1 MSFVHL
7 HCHSEYSLLDG
18 ANRIDDLIKRAQHFE
33 MPALAITDHGNM
45 HAAWEFQEKARK
57 AGVKP
62 ILGMEAYV
70 APGDRRQRGRPA
82 PGVKPYYHLV
92 LLARDLVGY
101 RNLVKLTSLGYT
113 EGFYTK
119 PRIDRELLAAHS
131 EGLIVS
137 SACLAGEVAGHLM
150 DDRLEQAREAA
161 AWYAE
166 LFKGRYY
173 LEVQAH
179 TSEGQA
185 TLNAK
190 ILSLGDDLG
199 LPVIATN
206 DAHFLKH
213 EDHDAHDVLLCIGL
227 GKDRHDRD
235 RMKYDD
241 GLYFKSADE
250 IRPFFPGREDV
261 LTNTLAIADAVGVQ
275 FAKKYYVPSFP
286 LPAGVETEND
296 LLVQLATAG
305 AKERYGDPLPQA
317 VQERLDYELGVI
329 TKTGYAGY
337 FLITADFIKAAR
349 DRGIP
354 VGPGRGSAAG
364 SLVAYATRI
373 TDVCPLEFDLLF
385 ERFLNPERVSMPDV
399 DVDFCFERRGEV
411 IEYVRQKYGKD
422 SVGQIVTFG
431 TMKSRAAI
439 KDVGRTLGFTPAET
453 DALAKLIPNAPNHSL
468 TVKEAIEQVPEVK
481 SFYQNDERYRQLLDF
496 AVKLEG
502 LSRHTGVHAAGVV
515 IAPGPLDDF
524 VPICTQATKGSGSDG
539 DERVI
544 VTQYDMTALEKAGML
559 KMDFLGLTTLT
570 VISDTLRNIKE
581 RHGIEV
587 TLEERGFTD
596 EKTYQVLRA
605 GRTGGVFQ
613 FESPLAT
620 DVLKRMRCDRFDDL
634 VASNALLRPGPL
646 DAGMHNVYIR
656 RKRGEEPTVYAL
668 PELEPILS
676 NTYGVITYQE
686 QVMRIAQVL
695 AGISLAEAD
704 VLRKAVGKKDA
715 ELIKKELGTFTEKA
729 VAKGYDPKIIDELA
743 GQIETFGRYGFN
755 KCLVGDTEIYDAASG
770 RLVRIADVFEGR
782 ATLGAVATCD
792 VDTLRLG
799 EGRVVDV
806 VDNGIKP
813 VFRLRTE
820 SGREIVAT
828 VNHPFLMIDGWRL
841 LDSITICEH
850 LACPSTLPVTG
861 SRVEWPAHEVIAL
874 GHLLAEGNLGHPS
887 GVYYDNQD
895 EASVADFIA
904 AAEQFANVR
913 CTRTTHKGTA
923 SIYTGRIDR
932 TASNGIFA
940 WARSLDLLGKVATN
954 KEIPAAAFDLS
965 NAHLGLLLGRMW
977 DGDGHV
983 NAGDRSTYF
992 ATSSKRLAHQV
1003 QHVLLRL
1010 GILGRIR
1017 QVEFSD
1023 RGGQKTGYQVFVTG
1037 AENLRPFVELI
1048 GMHLVAPAKRAAMA
1062 AMPLTAEPGPSKD
1075 RVPVGPVRALARAA
1089 RASRGETWEQVE
1101 VGADVSAR
1109 DLYPVGTNPAKIGFT
1124 RGVVNRLA
1132 QYFDDAALQR
1142 LGSSDVLWDRVVSIE
1157 PAGEERTYD
1166 LEIAD
1171 THNFVANDLVVH
1183 NSHSVAYSVVAY
1195 HTAYLKTHY
1204 PAEFMA
1210 ALLSSNI
1217 GKTEEIIKYI
1227 AEAREMGLEVL
1238 APDVNES
1245 GWRFT
1250 VVGDRRIRFGLGAI
1264 RNVGRGAIDSL
1275 LAARA
1280 DGPFASLY
1288 DLCARID
1295 LRLCNKRVF
1304 EALIA
1309 AGACDALGGHRA
1321 QLVAALDAAIS
1332 EAALQQEEAE
1342 RGQGSLFGDLMAEP
1356 EATGNNERSGAPTL
1370 PSVPTWTESERLQRE
1385 KELLGFYISGHP
1397 LEPYRTECEL
1407 FATHTVSQLGT
1418 WTGDKV
1424 TIGVVVTAI
1433 RKQISKR
1440 SGAEFARLTVE
1451 DFSGSSEV
1459 LVFPEAWG
1467 VIAERVRPDVPL
1479 LLAGGY
1485 SRKDQDV
1492 ESATFIVDTVTRFA
1506 EVRASGEVAVA
1517 IDLAPGLD
1525 LPPAIMD
1532 DVRARVE
1539 AHEGSAPLELRWR
1552 DGDGKPVR
1560 FRSKSLTV
1568 TASPAIL
1575 SDLRALLGAD
1585 RVRLVRTGG

>member
-45 HAAWEFQEKARK
+45 HAAWDFQEKARK

-70 APGDRRQRGRPA
+70 APGDRRTRGRPA

-92 LLARDLVGY
+92 LLARDITGY

-119 PRIDRELLAAHS
+119 PRIDRELLAQHS
-131 EGLIVS
+131 EGLIVT
-137 SACLAGEVAGHLM
+137 SACLAGEVASHLM
-150 DDRLEQAREAA
+150 DDRMEQAREAA

-166 LFKGRYY
+166 LFKDRYY

-185 TLNAK
+185 ALNAK
-190 ILSLGDDLG
+190 VLGLADHLG
-199 LPVIATN
+199 LPVVATN

-227 GKDRHDRD
+227 GKDRNDRD

-250 IRPFFPGREDV
+250 IRPFFPGRDDV
-261 LTNTLAIADAVGVQ
+261 LTNTLAIADSVDVQ

-286 LPAGVETEND
+286 LPEGVATEND
-296 LLVQLATAG
+296 LLVQLATDG
-305 AKERYGDPLPQA
+305 AKARYGDPLPA
-317 VQERLDYELGVI
+317 HVQERLDYELGVI

-349 DRGIP
+349 DLGIP

-453 DALAKLIPNAPNHSL
+453 DALAKLIPNAPNNSL
-468 TVKEAIEQVPEVK
+468 TVAEAVEQVPEVK
-481 SFYQNDERYRQLLDF
+481 QFYQTDPRYRQLLDF
-496 AVKLEG
+496 AIKLEG

-515 IAPGPLDDF
+515 IAPGPLDEF
-524 VPICTQATKGSGSDG
+524 VPICTQASKGAGGDG

-570 VISDTLRNIKE
+570 VITDTLKNIKE
-581 RHGIEV
+581 RSGKEV
-587 TLEERGFTD
+587 VLEERGFSD
-596 EKTYQVLRA
+596 AETYRVLRA

-715 ELIKKELGTFTEKA
+715 ELIKKELGKFSEKSIA
-729 VAKGYDPKIIDELA
+729 RGYDPKIIEELA

-755 KCLVGDTEIYDAASG
+755 KCLVGDSEIYDASSG
-770 RLVRIADVFEGR
+770 KLVRIEDVYEGR
-782 ATLGAVATCD
+782 ASLGGVASCD
-792 VDTLRLG
+792 VDTLTLQH
-799 EGRVVDV
+799 GRVVDV
-806 VDNGIKP
+806 MDNGVKP
-813 VFRLRTE
+813 VFRLTTE
-820 SGREIVAT
+820 SGRSITAT
-828 VNHPFLMIDGWRL
+828 GNHPFLTIDGWRNL
-841 LDSITICEH
+841 EQIGFGEH
-850 LACPSTLPVTG
+850 IAVPRRLPGGTRE
-861 SRVEWPAHEVIAL
+861 SWADHEVIAL
-874 GHLLAEGNLGHPS
+874 GHLLAEGNLGHPN
-887 GVYYDNQD
+887 GLYYYNQD
-895 EASVADFIA
+895 EAAVADFIA
-904 AAEQFANVR
+904 AAEQFTNVR
-913 CTRTTHKGTA
+913 CSRTTHKGTA

-932 TASNGIFA
+932 KQANGIFE
-940 WARSLDLLGKVATN
+940 WARGLELLGKKATD
-954 KEIPAAAFDLS
+954 KEVPARAFSLPDEQI
-965 NAHLGLLLGRMW
+965 GLLLGRMW

-983 NAGDRSTYF
+983 NATDRSAYY
-992 ATSSKRLAHQV
+992 ATASQRLARQV
-1003 QHVLLRL
+1003 QHLLLRL

-1017 QVEFSD
+1017 EVHFPY
-1023 RGGQKTGYQVFVTG
+1023 RGSTRTGYQVFVTG
-1037 AENLRPFVELI
+1037 VENMRPFAALV
-1048 GMHLVAPAKRAAMA
+1048 GRHLVAPHKRQALANMPLDISPGGSKDLVPVVPVRELVRAA
-1062 AMPLTAEPGPSKD
+1062 K
-1075 RVPVGPVRALARAA
+1075 AR
-1089 RASRGETWEQVE
+1089 RGETWDSIEH
-1101 VGADVSAR
+1101 GADVSSR
-1109 DLYPVGTNPAKIGFT
+1109 DFYPVGTNREKIGFT
-1124 RGVVNRLA
+1124 RGVVHRLA
-1132 QYFDDAALQR
+1132 QYFEDPALQR

-1157 PAGEERTYD
+1157 AAGEQRTYD

-1171 THNFVANDLVVH
+1171 THNFVANDIVVH

-1217 GKTEEIIKYI
+1217 GKTEEVIKYI

-1250 VVGDRRIRFGLGAI
+1250 VVGDTRIRFGLGAI

-1275 LAARA
+1275 LEARA
-1280 DGPFASLY
+1280 EGPFTSLF
-1288 DLCARID
+1288 DLCARVD
-1295 LRLCNKRVF
+1295 LRVFNKRVF

-1309 AGACDALGGHRA
+1309 AGACDGLGGHRA
-1321 QLVAALDAAIS
+1321 QLLAALDTAIS

-1342 RGQGSLFGDLMAEP
+1342 KGQGSLFGDLLGGPVDSAD
-1356 EATGNNERSGAPTL
+1356 SGKKTTAPSL
-1370 PSVPTWTESERLQRE
+1370 PNTPAWTESERLQRE

-1397 LEPYRTECEL
+1397 LEKYRTECEL

-1418 WTGDKV
+1418 WVSEPV

-1433 RKQISKR
+1433 KRQFSKK
-1440 SGAEFARLTVE
+1440 SGNEFARLTVE

-1479 LLAGGY
+1479 LLKGSY
-1485 SRKDQDV
+1485 SRRDQGV
-1492 ESATFIVDTVTRFA
+1492 ENATFIVNEVQRFE
-1506 EVRASGEVAVA
+1506 EVRASGDLAVA
-1517 IDLAPGLD
+1517 IDLSSGLD
-1525 LPPAIMD
+1525 LPAAIMS
-1532 DVRARVE
+1532 DVRATVE

-1552 DGDGKPVR
+1552 DGNGQPVR
-1560 FRSKSLTV
+1560 FRSRTLRV
-1568 TASPAIL
+1568 TASAAIL
-1575 SDLRALLGAD
+1575 SDLRAMLGAD
-1585 RVRLVRTGG
+1585 RVRLVRAGS

>member
-18 ANRIDDLIKRAQHFE
+18 ANRIDDLITRAQHFE

-45 HAAWEFQEKARK
+45 HAAWEFQEKAKK

-70 APGDRRQRGRPA
+70 APGDRRTRGRPA

-92 LLARDLVGY
+92 LLARDLQGY
-101 RNLVKLTSLGYT
+101 KNLSKLTSLGYT

-119 PRIDRELLAAHS
+119 PRIDRELLAKYS
-131 EGLIVS
+131 EGLIVT
-137 SACLAGEVAGHLM
+137 SACMAGEVANHLLA
-150 DDRLEQAREAA
+150 DRLDQAREAA

-166 LFKGRYY
+166 LFKGRYF

-185 TLNAK
+185 GLNAK
-190 ILSLGDDLG
+190 VLSLADDLG
-199 LPVIATN
+199 LPVVATN

-227 GKDRHDRD
+227 GKDRNDKD
-235 RMKYDD
+235 RMQYDD

-261 LTNTLAIADAVGVQ
+261 LTNTLAIADSVDVQ
-275 FAKKYYVPSFP
+275 FEKKYYVPNFP
-286 LPAGVETEND
+286 LPAGIATEND
-296 LLVQLATAG
+296 LLVKLATEG
-305 AKERYGDPLPQA
+305 AKERYGQPLPPH

-431 TMKSRAAI
+431 TMKSRAAV

-453 DALAKLIPNAPNHSL
+453 DALAKLIPNAPNNSL
-468 TVKEAIEQVPEVK
+468 TVAEAIEQVPEVK
-481 SFYQNDERYRQLLDF
+481 QLYRNDERYQQLLDF

-515 IAPGPLDDF
+515 IAPGPIDDF

-570 VISDTLRNIKE
+570 VITDTIKNVKD
-581 RHGIEV
+581 RLGIEV

-613 FESPLAT
+613 FESALAT

-656 RKRGEEPTVYAL
+656 RKRGEEPTVYPL

-715 ELIKKELGTFTEKA
+715 ELIKKELGKFTEKA
-729 VAKGYDPKIIDELA
+729 IAKGYDPKIIEELA

-755 KCLVGDTEIYDAASG
+755 K
-770 RLVRIADVFEGR
+770 
-782 ATLGAVATCD
+782 
-792 VDTLRLG
+792 
-799 EGRVVDV
+799 
-806 VDNGIKP
+806 
-813 VFRLRTE
+813 
-820 SGREIVAT
+820 
-828 VNHPFLMIDGWRL
+828 
-841 LDSITICEH
+841 
-850 LACPSTLPVTG
+850 
-861 SRVEWPAHEVIAL
+861 
-874 GHLLAEGNLGHPS
+874 
-887 GVYYDNQD
+887 
-895 EASVADFIA
+895 
-904 AAEQFANVR
+904 
-913 CTRTTHKGTA
+913 
-923 SIYTGRIDR
+923 
-932 TASNGIFA
+932 
-940 WARSLDLLGKVATN
+940 
-954 KEIPAAAFDLS
+954 
-965 NAHLGLLLGRMW
+965 
-977 DGDGHV
+977 
-983 NAGDRSTYF
+983 
-992 ATSSKRLAHQV
+992 
-1003 QHVLLRL
+1003 
-1010 GILGRIR
+1010 
-1017 QVEFSD
+1017 
-1023 RGGQKTGYQVFVTG
+1023 
-1037 AENLRPFVELI
+1037 
-1048 GMHLVAPAKRAAMA
+1048 
-1062 AMPLTAEPGPSKD
+1062 
-1075 RVPVGPVRALARAA
+1075 
-1089 RASRGETWEQVE
+1089 
-1101 VGADVSAR
+1101 
-1109 DLYPVGTNPAKIGFT
+1109 
-1124 RGVVNRLA
+1124 
-1132 QYFDDAALQR
+1132 
-1142 LGSSDVLWDRVVSIE
+1142 
-1157 PAGEERTYD
+1157 
-1166 LEIAD
+1166 
-1171 THNFVANDLVVH
+1171 
-1183 NSHSVAYSVVAY
+1183 SHSVAYSVVAY
-1195 HTAYLKTHY
+1195 HTAFLKTHY

-1217 GKTEEIIKYI
+1217 GKTEEVIKYI

-1250 VVGDRRIRFGLGAI
+1250 VVGDTRIRFGLGAI

-1275 LAARA
+1275 LDARK
-1280 DGPFASLY
+1280 DGAFTSLY
-1288 DLCARID
+1288 DLCTRVD
-1295 LRLCNKRVF
+1295 LRVFNKRVF

-1309 AGACDALGGHRA
+1309 AGACDGLGGHRA
-1321 QLVAALDAAIS
+1321 QLMAALDAAIS

-1342 RGQGSLFGDLMAEP
+1342 KGQGSLFGELLGGGP
-1356 EATGNNERSGAPTL
+1356 EESGPTRTSGAPTL
-1370 PSVPTWTESERLQRE
+1370 PTTPPWSESERLQRE

-1397 LEPYRTECEL
+1397 LEKYRTECEL

-1418 WTGDKV
+1418 WVPEAV
-1424 TIGVVVTAI
+1424 TIGVVVTSI
-1433 RKQISKR
+1433 KRQVSKK
-1440 SGAEFARLTVE
+1440 SGNEFARLTVE

-1467 VIAERVRPDVPL
+1467 VIAERVRPDIPL
-1479 LLAGGY
+1479 LLKGGY
-1485 SRKDQDV
+1485 SRKDQGV
-1492 ESATFIVDTVTRFA
+1492 ENATFIVDGVTRFE

-1517 IDLAPGLD
+1517 IELVAGLD
-1525 LPPAIMD
+1525 LPAAMMEDI
-1532 DVRARVE
+1532 RAKVE
-1539 AHEGSAPLELRWR
+1539 AHEGSAPLELRWCDANGR
-1552 DGDGKPVR
+1552 TVR
-1560 FRSKSLTV
+1560 FRSRSLTV